1 MQIELGGRFNTGY
14 HIYPSEV
21 EEAIM
26 QVQGVAA
33 VRVTGEPNKEWGV
46 TVVADLV
53 PQAGIAREGLVDR
66 INQVLAA
73 KLARYKHP
81 RRFRIVDQLP
91 RPANA

>member
-1 MQIELGGRFNTGY
+1 MINTGY

-26 QVQGVAA
+26 QVPGVTA
-33 VRVTGEPNKEWGV
+33 VRVTGEPSKEWGV

-53 PQAGIAREGLVDR
+53 PQAGIVGDDLVAR
-66 INQVLAA
+66 IHQALAA

-81 RRFRIVDQLP
+81 RQFRIVDQLP
-91 RPANA
+91 S